1 MATLPK
7 SQPTRTPVNLPAF
20 KSTNQKARTLGS
32 LVLPV
37 SKAPAQ
43 RGGCCG
49 R

>member
-1 MATLPK
+1 MATTPK
-7 SQPTRTPVNLPAF
+7 PQPTQTPVNLPAF
-20 KSTNQKARTLGS
+20 KSTNQKVRALGS
-32 LVLPV
+32 LALPI